1 MFASLAENAA
11 FKRPLIQSITY
22 RSSKTRLPIA
32 QAIPDR
38 PAPGD
43 VRRLSTGDVLPPSAV
58 INTTPPSTSSTN
70 PSPSP
75 SNINNPSLSSPLP
88 SLTEDSWPEWLA
100 FFDSLDELAEQ
111 GEEIEERLEQAV
123 AAENYSLASQL
134 SAELRELTAQDHVE
148 VASQALQQALETED
162 YQRAAALR
170 DRAGLGLL
178 GWWAGK
184 SSTTT
189 TTTTTSTDN
198 ESTNSDNDHGHL
210 LYVSKD
216 FGRVVGEAFSAK
228 DLASLVEQRS
238 PLDGPDN
245 GASILMSAASS
256 IGSSSLGELEDAFSG
271 FMKQDEQQMEYG
283 RPVFEVFL
291 KSTSSGTDGDGDASI
306 DIQQKVAAIRVHPD
320 TVNQVMPSMVESLA
334 EVITGDLTDNGQKVV
349 SVESGADEDG
359 EFVRINLSSGKT
371 DDDNDNDKNGNGDD
385 EEINVESF
393 LEKFY
398 EEEEAAEKKKNGA
411 DREDGIHARRY
422 ADVVNTAEEEG
433 ELTSFESMQIQ
444 FQRVPADIQWQ
455 GRDAFTITVDDTAYS
470 LATHEDDESTSS
482 TTAEAAMLAISDIN
496 NDDNDDESSSL
507 GTTTTTATTDEFVEK
522 PVQETIEDLKAR
534 LVADSDDLT
543 LESLAAEIEAIQA
556 ERLKR
561 KEGTSSSKDTDKDD
575 KEIFNKVFTKVM
587 KAAMEDEKLLDRD
600 NGMLFFNSI
609 ANGNTLSYSRL
620 LPSQATKTDPLS
632 GLFIGAFGPHGP
644 EIVQVNRTNNK
655 QNGEEW
661 VVATKLTGDVNVP
674 AGKVSFKAKVGRAAR
689 LSISEAY
696 PPELGVVARYKGQ
709 GMVAKEGYK
718 NAKWVDGEL
727 LQLSRSNPLT
737 KGAELGFVFALD
749 GLRRYL
755 ILFAKLDL
763 DEIAEMRENNNNLL
777 ID

>member
-1 MFASLAENAA
+1 M
-11 FKRPLIQSITY
+11 
-22 RSSKTRLPIA
+22 
-32 QAIPDR
+32 
-38 PAPGD
+38 
-43 VRRLSTGDVLPPSAV
+43 
-58 INTTPPSTSSTN
+58 
-70 PSPSP
+70 
-75 SNINNPSLSSPLP
+75 
-88 SLTEDSWPEWLA
+88 
-100 FFDSLDELAEQ
+100 DELAEQ
-111 GEEIEERLEQAV
+111 GEEIEEQLKQAV
-123 AAENYSLASQL
+123 EAENYSLASEV
-134 SAELRELTAQDHVE
+134 SAELRELKAHDYVE
-148 VASQALQQALETED
+148 VASQALQQALEIED

-184 SSTTT
+184 SSNS
-189 TTTTTSTDN
+189 TTSSSKST
-198 ESTNSDNDHGHL
+198 SCTNSSNNDHGHL

-228 DLASLVEQRS
+228 DLASLVEQKR

-245 GASILMSAASS
+245 GASILMSSTSS
-256 IGSSSLGELEDAFSG
+256 IGSLGALEDAFSG
-271 FMKQDEQQMEYG
+271 FVNQDEQQIEYG

-291 KSTSSGTDGDGDASI
+291 KPNGSSDEGGGEVVTSL

-349 SVESGADEDG
+349 SVESGADQDG
-359 EFVRINLSSGKT
+359 EYVRINLSSGKS
-371 DDDNDNDKNGNGDD
+371 DDNDDEDDHGDD
-385 EEINVESF
+385 KEDINVESF

-398 EEEEAAEKKKNGA
+398 EEEEAAEKKKKGDA
-411 DREDGIHARRY
+411 EREMHGIHARQY
-422 ADVVNTAEEEG
+422 ADVANTAEEEG

-455 GRDAFTITVDDTAYS
+455 GRDAFTITVDDTINSTTTDYY
-470 LATHEDDESTSS
+470 HEHDESTSS
-482 TTAEAAMLAISDIN
+482 TTAEAAMLAISNNNNN
-496 NDDNDDESSSL
+496 NDAESSPF
-507 GTTTTTATTDEFVEK
+507 GTSTTAPTDEILEK

-556 ERLKR
+556 ERLKQ
-561 KEGTSSSKDTDKDD
+561 KEGNNSNDKDKDD

-587 KAAMEDEKLLDRD
+587 KAAMEDEKIMDRD
-600 NGMLFFNSI
+600 NGMLFFNSV
-609 ANGNTLSYSRL
+609 ADGNTLAYSRL
-620 LPSQATKTDPLS
+620 PPSQATKTDPLS

-644 EIVQVNRTNNK
+644 EIVQVTRTNK

-674 AGKVSFKAKVGRAAR
+674 AGKVSFKAQVGRAAR

-696 PPELGVVARYKGQ
+696 PTELGVVARYKGQ

-718 NAKWVDGEL
+718 HAKWVDGEL
-727 LQLSRSNPLT
+727 LQLSKSNPLT

-763 DEIAEMRENNNNLL
+763 DEIAEMRENNNN
-777 ID
+777 